1 MLKKLAAV
9 VLVVGLC
16 LPYSCNYRPIV
27 DSWDDAATI
36 LGIGIPV
43 LIAIVYALQQLV
55 PGASRYFAAQGQ
67 ELHGVLRMVYFV
79 LAGFY
84 LGDAV
89 RDTTP
94 TKDQLATG
102 VTLVVTGVLLYW
114 QQGRGSKADR
124 LPLLLLTG
132 FGLPAL
138 SYFLSG
144 MFATPSDLQIGGWLV
159 TAGWLLATVLEAK
172 DLAAAP
178 PVTHGG

>member
-16 LPYSCNYRPIV
+16 FPYSCEFRPIV
-27 DSWDDAATI
+27 DSWDEAATI

-43 LIAIVYALQQLV
+43 LIAVVYALQTLV
-55 PGASRYFAAQGQ
+55 PGAGRYFESQGQ
-67 ELHGVLRMVYFV
+67 MLHGVLRMVYFV

-102 VTLVVTGVLLYW
+102 VALVVTGALLYW
-114 QQGRGSKADR
+114 QQGRGTKAGR
-124 LPLLLLTG
+124 LPLLLLTA
-132 FGLPAL
+132 FGIPAV
-138 SYFLSG
+138 SYFMSG
-144 MFATPSDLQIGGWLV
+144 VTGRSPDLQIGAWLV
-159 TAGWLLATVLEAK
+159 TAGWLGAIVFEAM
-172 DLAAAP
+172 DLSKAP